1 MNRPIFKYDFFQDM
15 DPNEIPWNKLAEA
28 LNRPEEYQDEEGFKI
43 RIWGG
48 DIHPTKN
55 WIAWIDL
62 HERTTNR
69 WIEDRYYLRIQIAG
83 KQVFEWEVETYN
95 PAFGA
100 VTLYLHWHDE
110 KAVYIYSEKHR
121 YYGVTATMNGIQHRI
136 ELAVVSS
143 PIYIDG
149 NLVTF
154 MDYSKTY
161 NGYLNQYRLPDWQL
175 LDPLPEAK
183 AREMGLL
190 EDEEI

>member
-1 MNRPIFKYDFFQDM
+1 MNRPIFKDDFFQDM
-15 DPNEIPWNKLAEA
+15 DPNETSWSKLANE
-28 LNRPEEYQDEEGFKI
+28 LNHPEEYQNEEGFNI

-48 DIHPTKN
+48 DIHPTN
-55 WIAWIDL
+55 DWIVWVDL
-62 HERTTNR
+62 HERTTNG

-100 VTLYLHWHDE
+100 VTLYLHWHDD
-110 KAVYIYSEKHR
+110 KVIYIYSEKHR
-121 YYGVTATMNGIQHRI
+121 YYGVTADAAGIQNRV
-136 ELAVVSS
+136 ELAVVGS
-143 PIYIDG
+143 PIYVNDD
-149 NLVTF
+149 LVTF

-161 NGYLNQYRLPDWQL
+161 DGYLTQYQLPDWGK

-190 EDEEI
+190 E